1 MPCAFVHRLA
11 EDVLNLDWLRETLT
25 LKVVRICQCESLMR
39 WTCCPLM
46 CCHYLC
52 RKRVTLPEN
61 LVKGTNLARFNN
73 EATLFIVR
81 FRLTDFDLNFVV
93 GFIVKTVG
101 ISYNQNFAH
110 ILQHC
115 SIKLLVEEF
124 SKREVTLT
132 SFVMRIDELFGSDAL
147 LDFYLRCQQ
156 GLP

>member
-25 LKVVRICQCESLMR
+25 LKVVHICQCESLMR

-46 CCHYLC
+46 CGHYLC
-52 RKRVTLPEN
+52 RKRMTLPEN
-61 LVKGTNLARFNN
+61 LVKGTNFARFNN

-110 ILQHC
+110 ILQHR